1 MSLTSNEYK
10 RLPFLKC
17 TEHFMP
23 MGNGKISGTGYSFTH
38 TVSDGLRA
46 GGLWLVMQDDSGQAA
61 NNNGDIIMFAAI
73 EDVDWLSE
81 SQIKLKLAIEHW
93 GRVTSPVTKQQK
105 LEGQLYPLWQ
115 NSYLPMDDILVARL
129 IECTH
134 QFHPNERHHPIK
146 LEHETVFSAAL
157 LEGIPHQ
164 LNTNWV
170 CWRWLEILPIPLDK
184 KQRLLK
190 SPDAQLCIRYL
201 KKIIRQSDR
210 FN

>member
-1 MSLTSNEYK
+1 MSLTRNENK

-23 MGNGKISGTGYSFTH
+23 MGNGNICGTGYTFTH

-61 NNNGDIIMFAAI
+61 TNDGDIIMFAAI

-81 SQIKLKLAIEHW
+81 SQIKLKLTIEHW
-93 GRVTSPVTKQQK
+93 GRVTSPETKHQK

-115 NSYLPMDDILVARL
+115 NSYLPMDDILVVRL

-134 QFHPNERHHPIK
+134 QFHPAERHYPNR
-146 LEHETVFSAAL
+146 LAHEPAFSVAHVA
-157 LEGIPHQ
+157 GSDHQ

-170 CWRWLEILPIPLDK
+170 CWRWLEILPITLDK

-190 SPDAQLCIRYL
+190 SPDARLCIRYL
-201 KKIIRQSDR
+201 KRIIRQSDR

>member
-1 MSLTSNEYK
+1 MSLISNEFK
-10 RLPFLKC
+10 QLPFLRC
-17 TEHFMP
+17 TEHLMP
-23 MGNGKISGTGYSFTH
+23 MGKGDICGNGYSFTH

-46 GGLWLVMQDDSGQAA
+46 GGLWLVMQDYSGQTA
-61 NNNGDIIMFAAI
+61 NNSGDIIMFAAI
-73 EDVDWLSE
+73 DDVDWLSR
-81 SQIKLKLAIEHW
+81 SQIHLKLTVEHW
-93 GRVTSPVTKQQK
+93 ARVTSADTKHQK

-115 NSYLPMDDILVARL
+115 DSPLPIDDLLVVRL

-134 QFHPNERHHPIK
+134 QFRPCERSMAPA
-146 LEHETVFSAAL
+146 SAK
-157 LEGIPHQ
+157 PPQ

-201 KKIIRQSDR
+201 KRIIRQSDR